1 MQDES
6 AGPTPGP
13 KTQPLV
19 LSTEGIGGLNKQIEL
34 LNRRLGRLI
43 GEVRGRK
50 IPANFRRNGGILLY
64 GPQGTGKSLLLKRIS
79 QMGWRKVL
87 HINRSMLPGT
97 PTKNQAAIAGAFSDA
112 LAQQP
117 SLVVLDNL
125 QHIAGSQ
132 ESNSSSGD
140 TAEALAVELGK
151 LAGSRVLVVG
161 ATTSLNDV
169 DKSLRAPGKFEYE
182 FEIPIPDMKA
192 RVEILKAIHKE
203 ADEFVQ
209 LFDDLAE
216 NIGERTHGFV
226 GQDLAALYRTAQD
239 HAIDRTLDDEEW
251 SVDRAE
257 RDSLTTLVNGLHRP
271 SVWTIGTMETTADD
285 IAEVELTMEDFE
297 KALLEIRPT
306 AMREVFLETPK
317 VSWSQIGGSA
327 DVKQML
333 EEVIEWPLK
342 QRKNMEDLGM
352 SAQKGILL
360 YGPPGCSK
368 TLTAKAVAT
377 SSGLNFIAVKG
388 AELLSMY
395 VGESERA
402 VREVFRKARAAAP
415 SIIFFD
421 EVDSIASE
429 RGAQGSSGLNVLTT
443 LLNEMDG
450 IESLNGV
457 LVLAATNKPESLDSA
472 LLRPGRF
479 DKMLYIGPPNEQAR
493 REILKIRTDNVP
505 LANDV
510 DVTEIAKQ
518 TKGFSGAE
526 MVGICQEATEETM
539 RRRIALDRAGA
550 DPTDDRRRMCKKD
563 FDLVLNKA
571 VTQLSDDMIEHYER
585 WRKGLR
591 V

>member
-1 MQDES
+1 M
-6 AGPTPGP
+6 
-13 KTQPLV
+13 QPLV

-79 QMGWRKVL
+79 EMGWRKVL
-87 HINRSMLPGT
+87 RIDKSVLPGT
-97 PTKNQAAIAGAFSDA
+97 PTRDQATIANTFSEA

-125 QHIAGSQ
+125 HHIAGSQ
-132 ESNSSSGD
+132 ESNSASGD
-140 TAEALAVELGK
+140 TAQALAVELSK
-151 LAGSRVLVVG
+151 LAGSRVLVMA
-161 ATTSLNDV
+161 ATTSLNDI

-182 FEIPIPDMKA
+182 FEIPIPDMIA
-192 RVEILKAIHKE
+192 RVEILKAIHKQ
-203 ADEFVQ
+203 ANEFNQ
-209 LFDDLAE
+209 SFDHLAE
-216 NIGERTHGFV
+216 DIGERTHGFV
-226 GQDLAALYRTAQD
+226 GSDLAALYRTAED
-239 HAIDRTLDDEEW
+239 YAIDRTLDDEEW
-251 SVDRAE
+251 AASRAE
-257 RDSLTTLVNGLHRP
+257 RNSLTTLVNGLHRP
-271 SVWTIGTMETTADD
+271 SVWTIGTMDTSVTAADD
-285 IAEVELTMEDFE
+285 NAELDLTMEDFE
-297 KALLEIRPT
+297 RALLEIRPT

-317 VSWSQIGGSA
+317 VSWSQIGGS
-327 DVKQML
+327 DEVKQIL
-333 EEVIEWPLK
+333 SEVIEWPLK
-342 QRKNMEDLGM
+342 QRKYMDAFGM
-352 SAQKGILL
+352 PAQKGILM

-377 SSGLNFIAVKG
+377 SSGLNFLAVKG

-493 REILKIRTDNVP
+493 REILKMKTENVP
-505 LANDV
+505 LAGDV
-510 DVTEIAKQ
+510 DITEISKQ
-518 TKGFSGAE
+518 TDGFSGAE
-526 MVGICQEATEETM
+526 MVGICTEAAGEAI
-539 RRRIALDRAGA
+539 RRNVVLDGTGLA
-550 DPTDDRRRMCKKD
+550 DPADDRRRMCRKD
-563 FDLVLNKA
+563 FDVVLSRSVRSISPEMIA
-571 VTQLSDDMIEHYER
+571 VYQR
-585 WRKGLR
+585 WRDGLR
-591 V
+591 L